1 MQKQYMVGQATFAEV
16 EELIKF
22 SQQFLPEA
30 SFDKDQITSY
40 LKLLISNQHSVFIA
54 RDSSRKVA
62 GVLLALSNGVDWRT
76 GQKIVIEQGVYIL
89 NEIERIDI
97 CKALYKRLHEWALSL
112 GAVKIL
118 AEAGV
123 MNKSVVAEEDYKK
136 FGFKTI
142 GQVMEREVNQYV

>member
-1 MQKQYMVGQATFAEV
+1 M
-16 EELIKF
+16 
-22 SQQFLPEA
+22 
-30 SFDKDQITSY
+30 
-40 LKLLISNQHSVFIA
+40 
-54 RDSSRKVA
+54 
-62 GVLLALSNGVDWRT
+62 DWRT

-97 CKALYKRLHEWALSL
+97 CKALYKRLYEWALSL